1 MTRAN
6 PLSGVTT
13 LLLLM
18 LVLAGCGG
26 ADDSD
31 QPATG
36 ATADAAATPAVF
48 GKGSPAPEFRLE
60 KVDGGQLAYADLR
73 GKVVLIDFWD
83 TWCPPC
89 RAALPHLQELSE
101 QYAGRAEVVGIALG
115 RDGKAKVAAFI
126 QQQGLTFPM
135 VLADS
140 EYEIVKAFGGVS
152 SIPTSFLINADGVI
166 VEKWIGGQSKAE
178 YERGIRAA
186 LGQ

>member
-6 PLSGVTT
+6 TSLGLLT
-13 LLLLM
+13 LALAI
-18 LVLAGCGG
+18 LVLTGCNG
-26 ADDSD
+26 ADRSD
-31 QPATG
+31 QPATDE
-36 ATADAAATPAVF
+36 TAAAAAPAVF

-60 KVDGGQLAYADLR
+60 KVDGGHLAYADLR
-73 GKVVLIDFWD
+73 GKVVLVDFWD

-101 QYAGRAEVVGIALG
+101 QYAGRVEVVGIALG

-152 SIPTSFLINADGVI
+152 SIPTSFLINADG
-166 VEKWIGGQSKAE
+166 E
-178 YERGIRAA
+178 
-186 LGQ
+186 